1 MWTLVVSLLSLSGQ
15 VGIGRSFWQL
25 SNSEIATSLLNVF
38 REIIRQT
45 DKSMTLTVCDC
56 RFLGFFKCRK
66 QGYKRDL
73 GSKAEFTPLRILSG

>member
-56 RFLGFFKCRK
+56 RFLFFFFNVGNKATK
-66 QGYKRDL
+66 EIL
-73 GSKAEFTPLRILSG
+73 GVRQNLLL